1 MVYANS
7 TKSCFKW
14 RTIANGPPITMT
26 VGTGNIQNQKLERTH
41 QTHIAHK
48 YVVYVGVLNVFTDML
63 QL

>member
-7 TKSCFKW
+7 TKSRFKW
-14 RTIANGPPITMT
+14 RTITNGPPITMT

-48 YVVYVGVLNVFTDML
+48 YQGVLNVFTHML
-63 QL
+63 HL